1 MIIPEKTIEKWKT
14 LAINGDQTK
23 MANGDNTL
31 RTYITNALNGK
42 DCTEETFILIRDFY
56 KERQKLLKT
65 AEYED

>member
-1 MIIPEKTIEKWKT
+1 MIIPEKIRDKWRN

-56 KERQKLLKT
+56 KEREQLLKT
-65 AEYED
+65 A